1 MDEQIK
7 KIWTIYTMEYYS
19 AIKKNKNIVIWDNMI
34 NESTGLN
41 EINQTQKDKYYII
54 SLTCGVCVCVCVCV
68 LSKLMD
74 TENKSVVTSTSE

>member
-1 MDEQIK
+1 
-7 KIWTIYTMEYYS
+7 
-19 AIKKNKNIVIWDNMI
+19 MI

-74 TENKSVVTSTSE
+74 TENKSVVTSASE